1 MRFSIAVVI
10 RLSICG
16 VALIC
21 TGLALTS
28 ARAELILCNRT
39 SYRLE
44 AAIGVEKRVTI
55 ATRGWFRVDPGD
67 CRQGAEGALETDM
80 GHLHAR
86 TPPAYGSAPTPPG
99 RAELCLRDDDFE
111 ITNAR
116 GCPVNEQAQFS
127 PAHPSDSP
135 KGPTVYLAEAANF
148 DDRH

>member
-44 AAIGVEKRVTI
+44 AAIGLEKRVTI

-67 CRQGAEGALETDM
+67 CRQVAEGALETGM
-80 GHLHAR
+80 AHLDAR
-86 TPPAYGSAPTPPG
+86 TPTAYGSAPTPPR
-99 RAELCLRDDDFE
+99 RA
-111 ITNAR
+111 
-116 GCPVNEQAQFS
+116 
-127 PAHPSDSP
+127 
-135 KGPTVYLAEAANF
+135 GPCFPRAG
-148 DDRH
+148 